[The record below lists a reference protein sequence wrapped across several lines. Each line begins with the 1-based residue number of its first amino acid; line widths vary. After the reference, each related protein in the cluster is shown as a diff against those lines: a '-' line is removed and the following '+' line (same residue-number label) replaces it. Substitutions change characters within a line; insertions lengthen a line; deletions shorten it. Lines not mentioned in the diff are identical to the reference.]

1 MNDYADHYSSIVQSI
16 LIGQTEQAHETV
28 RCIPGGERGISKVPR
43 NLPIPLQWQVFKR
56 DHFVCRYCEKR
67 TVLPPVLR
75 LLSYFLGD
83 DFRYHRHGLMTECH
97 VAFWRD
103 IASCDHIVPVA
114 RGGVSGA
121 ENLATACYMCNSVK
135 QNWLLDELRWEINP
149 IPPSATAWDGLAGAV
164 GGMLRLAAIPMT
176 PYYRNW
182 LKAIENAQPQHADPS

>member
-103 IASCDHIVPVA
+103 IASCDHIVPVPA
-114 RGGVSGA
+114 A
-121 ENLATACYMCNSVK
+121 ESPV
-135 QNWLLDELRWEINP
+135 
-149 IPPSATAWDGLAGAV
+149 
-164 GGMLRLAAIPMT
+164 
-176 PYYRNW
+176 
-182 LKAIENAQPQHADPS
+182 LKTLPQHATCATRLSKTGYWTNYAGKLIQSRRARLLGMVWRERSEACCGWQRSL